1 MEKKHI
7 LIPALSG
14 LLVSTSILA
23 AHISADEIT
32 VGPSVATTTTL
43 TVNTSASVAKV
54 GTVSQDTN
62 TTGTLA
68 TPAADSAATSTT
80 GATSVDATAGTSAT
94 GVTKVDT
101 TATGTPV
108 DNTATSAVDTT
119 ATATPVVGATS
130 TPASTTEVATFGATP
145 AGDATTKAA
154 VASSSDVTILH
165 TNDVHGRFEESSDVI
180 GSAKLATIA
189 EETRAKGTTLLLD
202 SGDAFQGLAISNST
216 KGEEMAAIMNQ
227 VGYDAM
233 TVGNHEFDFGFD
245 QLMKLKGMLNF
256 PIISSNIYV
265 NGARVFQPS
274 TIIDKDTTIK
284 GDEFVVIGVTTPE
297 TYTKTHPDNIVG
309 VTFTDPVTELNNVIA
324 QVEANA
330 LAEGKVYKNYI
341 ILAHLGVDA
350 TTPIEWRGSTVAE
363 ALSKNTLLAGK
374 NVVFLDGHSHT
385 VLSTTYGSTTYNQ
398 AGSYL
403 NNLGYIT
410 LNSTRILSNNVI
422 TKADVAN
429 VKPDAT
435 VAAMVASATTA
446 YEAQSSN
453 VIVKSSPVELNG
465 DRTNVRVRETN
476 LGDAVADALFEYGQT
491 GFTHKTDLAV
501 TNGGG
506 LRTTI
511 AKGEPITNSD
521 VVSVL
526 PFGNSIAQIEVTG
539 QNIYDMFVK
548 SLSSILQVD
557 KNGNCILDENGQPL
571 LEPSG
576 GYLQVSGAKAYYD
589 TTLSASNRI
598 LNIDVID
605 PSTGIYHPLDLMATY
620 YLATNDFLSAGGD
633 GYTML
638 GGPREEGPSMDTIF
652 ASYLSHANLLQYAI
666 INPNSR
672 VISVDSTAD
681 TDGDGYLDYIEM
693 VAGTSLTNAS
703 DYPGKVIE
711 DNMPTTT
718 SSPKLT
724 VTSSGEATGKPVLQ
738 MASVNVRT
746 AIPVTYN
753 TTTSKEKNLPMTGS
767 RESMLAIIIGLS
779 MTSYG
784 LYGIRRR
791 KPYGK

>member
-32 VGPSVATTTTL
+32 VGSSVATTTTL
-43 TVNTSASVAKV
+43 TVDTSVNVAKV
-54 GTVSQDTN
+54 GTVSQDTA
-62 TTGTLA
+62 GTPA
-68 TPAADSAATSTT
+68 TPSADSVSTSQT
-80 GATSVDATAGTSAT
+80 GATSVDATAGTSTT
-94 GVTKVDT
+94 GVTQ
-101 TATGTPV
+101 V
-108 DNTATSAVDTT
+108 DNTATSAVAT
-119 ATATPVVGATS
+119 TATPVS
-130 TPASTTEVATFGATP
+130 TPEVATFAATP
-145 AGDATTKAA
+145 AGDATTKAS

-189 EETRAKGTTLLLD
+189 EETRANGTTLLLD

-233 TVGNHEFDFGFD
+233 TVGNHEFDFGFN

-274 TIIDKDTTIK
+274 TIIDKDTTIQ

-422 TKADVAN
+422 TKADVTN

-557 KNGNCILDENGQPL
+557 KNGNYILDENGQPL

-576 GYLQVSGAKAYYD
+576 GYLQVSGAKVYYD
-589 TTLSASNRI
+589 TTLGASNRI

-693 VAGTSLTNAS
+693 IAGTSLTNAS

-711 DNMPTTT
+711 DNMPNTI
-718 SSPKLT
+718 SSPTLT
-724 VTSSGEATGKPVLQ
+724 VTSSGEAASKPVLK
-738 MASVNVRT
+738 MGSVNIRT

-753 TTTSKEKNLPMTGS
+753 TITSKEKNLPMTGS